1 MIPNDASL
9 MMGAGYACI
18 ETASGRFLQADA
30 RCCSLLGYARQ
41 DLARIDYR
49 SLIPAEDQPGAQ
61 SDLCRLLAGEIPELS
76 REERLRHAAGHYVR
90 VRWTVPRT
98 WPPGQP
104 PPSYLALIEDPGAV
118 EQVEAL
124 RRQRS
129 RDLSHVLEFSR
140 TLAITLDL
148 GTMLQAAA
156 DGASRLL
163 GMGSAAIYL
172 QDGDWLDLMAT
183 NPPLPPGMP
192 DAYRRSALADHPRI
206 REAIDTARPVLLSD
220 AMAAD
225 LLPAEA
231 AIIRDRGLRTLLFLP
246 LVAGERV
253 LGTLIVGSVGVPMPV
268 AAVQVDQA
276 CTLANLAALAV
287 VNARLYEAVQ
297 RHVADLEREVA
308 ERKRA
313 EAALRLSEEKFA
325 KAFHTSPDAININR
339 LADGTYVAVN
349 RSFAAITGYSE
360 AEVLGKTSSEL
371 SIWNSRED
379 RERLVAELR
388 DKGEVANLEAIFRL
402 KDGTVRTGLMSATL
416 IEIDGERHIL
426 SITRDITARRLAEE
440 ERARLQ
446 VQLTQ
451 AQKMESVGR
460 LAGGV
465 AHDFNNML
473 GVILGHAELALE
485 QLPPDGALYSDLE
498 EIRKAAQRS
507 ADLTRQLLAFARKQ
521 AIAPRVL
528 DLNATIESMVKMLR
542 RLIGEDVDLAWLPAA
557 DLWRVRLDPGQVDQ
571 ILANLCVNA
580 RDAIAG
586 VGKVTLE
593 TGNVVFDEDYCA
605 QHVGFTPGEFVMIAV
620 SDNGCGMDSETMS
633 RLFEPFF
640 TTKNLGQGTG
650 LGLATVYGVVKQNH
664 GLINVYS
671 EPGVGTTFRIYL
683 PREATGEPEP
693 EARGSSEAAGGTETV
708 LVVEDEPAIL
718 DLVKRVLEKLGFVV
732 LAARSPEEALGL
744 AGDHPGR
751 IDLLL
756 SDVIMPGMNGR
767 DLAGAL
773 RATRPSIR
781 QLFMSGYTANVI
793 AHHGVLDAGVHFLQK
808 PFAPN
813 DLVTKVR
820 RALAD

>member
-1 MIPNDASL
+1 MNPNDTPPSI
-9 MMGAGYACI
+9 GAGYASI
-18 ETASGRFLQADA
+18 ETDSGRFLHADP
-30 RCCSLLGYARQ
+30 RCCALLGYTPEDLERI
-41 DLARIDYR
+41 DLAT
-49 SLIPAEDQPGAQ
+49 LIHAEDLPAARDG
-61 SDLCRLLAGEIPELS
+61 LRRLLAGETAELV
-76 REERLRHAAGHYVR
+76 REERLRHGCGSYVR
-90 VRWTVPRT
+90 VRRTVPRT
-98 WPPGQP
+98 WQPGETP
-104 PPSYLALIEDPGAV
+104 ASYLAIIEDPGGV
-118 EQVEAL
+118 EQIEAVL
-124 RRQRS
+124 RQRS
-129 RDLSHVLEFSR
+129 EDLSHLLEFSR

-148 GTMLQAAA
+148 ATMLQATA

-183 NPPLPPGMP
+183 TPQLPPGMP
-192 DAYRRSALADHPRI
+192 ESYRRSAVADHPRV
-206 REAIDTARPVLLSD
+206 REAIVSARPVLLPD
-220 AMAAD
+220 ATE
-225 LLPAEA
+225 AELTSA
-231 AIIRDRGLRTLLFLP
+231 ERAVIEARGLRTLLFLP
-246 LVAGERV
+246 LEAGERI
-253 LGTLIVGSVGVPMPV
+253 LGTLIVGSVGVPRPV
-268 AAVQVDQA
+268 SAAQVDQA
-276 CTLANLAALAV
+276 RTLANLAALAV
-287 VNARLYEAVQ
+287 VNARLYESVQ
-297 RHVADLEREVA
+297 RHVTDLEREVA

-313 EAALRLSEEKFA
+313 EAALRVSEEKFA

-349 RSFAAITGYSE
+349 RSFTAITGYTE
-360 AEVLGKTSSEL
+360 AEVLGKTSSEI
-371 SIWNSRED
+371 SIWNSPED
-379 RERLVAELR
+379 RQRLVVELHE
-388 DKGEVANLEAIFRL
+388 KGEVANLEAIFRL
-402 KDGTVRTGLMSATL
+402 KDGNVRAGLMSATL

-426 SITRDITARRLAEE
+426 SITRDITARRQAEE

-485 QLPPDGALYSDLE
+485 QLPPDGSLYSDLD

-521 AIAPRVL
+521 TIAPRVL

-542 RLIGEDVDLAWLPAA
+542 RLIGEDVDLVWLPAA

-593 TGNVVFDEDYCA
+593 TANVVFDEDYCA
-605 QHVGFTPGEFVMIAV
+605 QHAGCTPGEFVMLAV
-620 SDNGCGMDSETMS
+620 SDNGCGMDKETMS

-650 LGLATVYGVVKQNH
+650 LGLATVYGVVKQNQ
-664 GLINVYS
+664 GVINVYS
-671 EPGVGTTFRIYL
+671 EPGLGTTFKIYL

-693 EARGSSEAAGGTETV
+693 ETSGPSAVAGGSETV

-718 DLVKRVLEKLGFVV
+718 DLVRRVLEKLGFEV
-732 LAARSPEEALGL
+732 LAARSPKEALDL
-744 AGDHPGR
+744 AGEHPGR

-767 DLAGAL
+767 DLACAL
-773 RATRPSIR
+773 RASRPSVR

-808 PFAPN
+808 PFSPN
-813 DLVTKVR
+813 DLVTKVKK
-820 RALAD
+820 ALAD